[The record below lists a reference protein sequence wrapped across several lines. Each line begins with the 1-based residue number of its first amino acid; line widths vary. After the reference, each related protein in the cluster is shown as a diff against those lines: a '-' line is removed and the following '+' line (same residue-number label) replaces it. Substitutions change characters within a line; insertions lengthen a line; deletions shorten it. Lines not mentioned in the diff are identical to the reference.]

1 MHMDTYRDIL
11 QWGTGFLFSGIVTRK
26 YPGLFSPWM
35 MPGRAYRLCRHSD
48 HVVFVLRHM
57 RHVATAAVASFI
69 PEVVAR

>member
-1 MHMDTYRDIL
+1 MHNMDTYRDIL
-11 QWGTGFLFSGIVTRK
+11 QWGTGFPFSGIVTRK

-57 RHVATAAVASFI
+57 RHIATAAGSFI